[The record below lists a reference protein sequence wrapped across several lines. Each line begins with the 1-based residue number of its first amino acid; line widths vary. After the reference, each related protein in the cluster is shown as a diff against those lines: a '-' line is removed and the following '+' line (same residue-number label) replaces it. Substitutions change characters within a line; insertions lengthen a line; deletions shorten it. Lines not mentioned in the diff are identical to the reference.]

1 MALLLEKLVVLALP
15 VFYDFLGF
23 DLHVDELAL
32 VLIYLITNLLFA
44 EVVQLLVLDAFLEH
58 LFFLQDHDP
67 LHTDNSLM
75 CLGLTL
81 SHLFSVKFFNC
92 PIFLKLLLNFSEL

>member
-1 MALLLEKLVVLALP
+1 MALLLEKLVVLALL

-44 EVVQLLVLDAFLEH
+44 KVIQLLVLDADERA
-58 LFFLQDHDP
+58 
-67 LHTDNSLM
+67 LHMAAVCERQQRPDMSRADVAISQGLLDDDGNS
-75 CLGLTL
+75 
-81 SHLFSVKFFNC
+81 
-92 PIFLKLLLNFSEL
+92 